1 MAKCEYCNKDMLE
14 CDGCDTNQLILND
27 SNVYDR
33 IAVGDKYDFYDG
45 TEDEEFRCHDCNAL
59 LENYHHAGCDCE
71 ICPKCHQQ
79 LISCDC

>member
-1 MAKCEYCNKDMLE
+1 MKVYLEGGMRDERWGNEEWREKQTKRGNKEWREITEWKDE
-14 CDGCDTNQLILND
+14 R
-27 SNVYDR
+27 V
-33 IAVGDKYDFYDG
+33 DG

-59 LENYHHAGCDCE
+59 LGNYHHSGCDCE